1 MLEDI
6 AKELRR
12 DIMKTAYKGGS
23 GHIASA
29 LSAVEIMTALY
40 FGDVLQYDAQNPK
53 WDDRDK
59 VILSKGHA
67 SLLLYSI
74 LKHIGYITQE
84 ELETFCQP
92 GSVLGREPKL
102 GDIPRV
108 EATTGSLGQGL
119 SFAIGIAMANKL
131 DRRDSRVY
139 VILGDGEFH

>member
-59 VILSKGHA
+59 FI
-67 SLLLYSI
+67 
-74 LKHIGYITQE
+74 
-84 ELETFCQP
+84 
-92 GSVLGREPKL
+92 
-102 GDIPRV
+102 
-108 EATTGSLGQGL
+108 
-119 SFAIGIAMANKL
+119 
-131 DRRDSRVY
+131 VY
-139 VILGDGEFH
+139 